1 MIVSLVA
8 LLAYVFPTMSQ
19 WLQLDFDAVARGQ
32 WWRIWTGHLTHYDG
46 GHLFWD
52 LLMFATLGAVCERR
66 HPSLFLPAILLIVAV
81 ISVSIGLFCDGITLY
96 RGLSGL
102 DTGLFVW
109 FVGDQCRECSFRGE
123 RVFAML
129 WLMPVVG
136 LIGKL
141 IFEATTGQT
150 LFVDSTAFTPLVESH
165 IAGATIGL
173 MCSRTQFRDD
183 SSSRPIDPQ
192 TSSSQIV
199 SCDVGLRIDQ
209 EHEHCVAERERG
221 NRRGCPRK
229 GVPSATT

>member
-1 MIVSLVA
+1 MQASHWRNYRATIIVSVVVV
-8 LLAYVFPTMSQ
+8 LAYVFPTMSQ
-19 WLQLDFDAVARGQ
+19 WLQLDFDAVAQGQ

-52 LLMFATLGAVCERR
+52 LLMFATLGAACERR

-81 ISVSIGLFCDGITLY
+81 ISASIGLLCDGISSY

-109 FVGDQCRECSFRGE
+109 FVGDQCRQCCFRRE
-123 RVFAML
+123 RFAAML

-141 IFEATTGQT
+141 LFEATTGQT

-173 MCSRTQFRDD
+173 MCIGTQFQDD
-183 SSSRPIDPQ
+183 SSSRQIESQ

-199 SCDVGLRIDQ
+199 ICEITGD
-209 EHEHCVAERERG
+209 
-221 NRRGCPRK
+221 
-229 GVPSATT
+229 